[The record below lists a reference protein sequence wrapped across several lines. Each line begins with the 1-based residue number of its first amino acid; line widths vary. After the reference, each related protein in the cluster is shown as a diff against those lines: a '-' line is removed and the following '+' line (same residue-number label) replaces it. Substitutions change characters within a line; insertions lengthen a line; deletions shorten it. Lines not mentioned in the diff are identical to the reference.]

1 MSSVGIE
8 EEGNQPNSFTPKTQV
23 KNIIQE
29 LARTEKQQT
38 LGLLDGWRSQGCG
51 QKTTMLALIVL
62 TSQGQ
67 DRAEQEANL
76 PVSQDVRVHG
86 DL

>member
-1 MSSVGIE
+1 
-8 EEGNQPNSFTPKTQV
+8 
-23 KNIIQE
+23 
-29 LARTEKQQT
+29 
-38 LGLLDGWRSQGCG
+38 
-51 QKTTMLALIVL
+51 MLALIAL

-76 PVSQDVRVHG
+76 PVSKDVRVHG

>member
-29 LARTEKQQT
+29 LARTENSRRW
-38 LGLLDGWRSQGCG
+38 DSW
-51 QKTTMLALIVL
+51 MV
-62 TSQGQ
+62 
-67 DRAEQEANL
+67 
-76 PVSQDVRVHG
+76 G
-86 DL
+86 DLRIVDRRQQCWL